1 MSTPTNIKE
10 VMRLSHDQYAAL
22 ERQLPGPVAQPT
34 ASEHHVGYLL
44 GIQYVLLKLR
54 QGFTVG

>member
-1 MSTPTNIKE
+1 MSTPTITKE
-10 VMRLSHDQYAAL
+10 VVRLSHNQYEAL
-22 ERQLPGPVAQPT
+22 EKQLPGPTAQPT

-54 QGFTVG
+54 QGFTTG